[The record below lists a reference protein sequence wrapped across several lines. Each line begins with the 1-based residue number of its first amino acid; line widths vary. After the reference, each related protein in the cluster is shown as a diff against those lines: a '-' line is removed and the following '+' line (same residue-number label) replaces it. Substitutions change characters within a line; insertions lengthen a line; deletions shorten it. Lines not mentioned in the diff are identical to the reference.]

1 MLIFVQILFI
11 LLLSF
16 QIFFTTV
23 QYINEGIPLALI
35 IPALIF
41 IFYIKIL
48 YTSYVLYQE
57 KKIAK
62 AYFYTISGFFIATF
76 IQIGSCTAISPII
89 ISGH

>member
-1 MLIFVQILFI
+1 MLIFLQILFI

-16 QIFFTTV
+16 QIFLTAV

-35 IPALIF
+35 IPALIY
-41 IFYIKIL
+41 IFYIKLL
-48 YTSYVLYQE
+48 YTSYTLYQE
-57 KKIAK
+57 EKIVK
-62 AYFYTISGFFIATF
+62 AYFYTIGGFFIVTF